1 MPMVCRAQ
9 HVDMISIADW
19 QLKNSTRHFSA
30 FESQRERIGINLAA
44 NHLKRGSVQLK
55 EYGDDNNPIGD
66 RLAEPGLPAADGES
80 ETLRAE
86 TGQQRQTDITNHGP
100 TRGDAHAAKNVDVV

>member
-30 FESQRERIGINLAA
+30 FEIQRERIGINLAA

-66 RLAEPGLPAADGES
+66 RLAETQLPAADDES
-80 ETLRAE
+80 EALRHE
-86 TGQQRQTDITNHGP
+86 TGQHQQPAITNHLP
-100 TRGDAHAAKNVDVV
+100 TRAA